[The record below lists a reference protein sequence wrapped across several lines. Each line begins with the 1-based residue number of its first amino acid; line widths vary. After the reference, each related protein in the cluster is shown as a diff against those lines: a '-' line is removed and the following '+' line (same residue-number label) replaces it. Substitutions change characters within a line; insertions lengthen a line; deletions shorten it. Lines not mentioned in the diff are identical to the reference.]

1 MKRLRSGALLLKHPL
16 SVSALS
22 LLALPYFCV
31 AIGLTYGI
39 ATEIA
44 LFAMVSLGFNLL
56 LGYTGLLSF
65 GHGLFFGFAA
75 YAAALTQI
83 HWFKDS
89 MLLPIIFALAST
101 ALLACVVGF
110 LVLRRRGVY
119 FSLLTLAFT
128 ALGFYIAYRW
138 TEFTGGESGL
148 RGVKRTLLLGIDLDK
163 QLAFYYFCAAI
174 AFAVAWILLRVV
186 RSPFGSVL
194 VAIRENE
201 QRAGFAGY
209 PVRRYKLAAFTLSAT
224 VAGLGGALF
233 TFLKLFASADPLHP
247 NFSGEILAMSIIG
260 GSGSFMGPPLGAAF
274 YALFREIL
282 SGYTASWMFWFGLLF
297 MGFILFSPSGL
308 IGLGKRL
315 LAPWRKE
322 AETLAAM
329 AARVKPNPSQEL
341 PCSLLQAQPPERD
354 AVLLSAEH
362 LSKKFGDFQAVNDVS
377 IVLRHARLH
386 ALIGPNGAGKTSL
399 FNILSGMYVQESG
412 SVSYAGRAITGLS
425 PHRFAALG
433 IARSFQ
439 ITNLFQGLSVFE
451 NLRLGVQAHA
461 AERFNFW
468 RAKETLKGVNAET
481 RALIRFLGLE
491 GVEDAQVS
499 SLSYGGQRLMEIGL
513 ALTARPRLLLLD
525 EPLAG
530 LAAAERERIV
540 AMIRTLSQHMSVLLV
555 EHDIDRVF
563 EFADRITAMANGV
576 GLIEGNA
583 EQVSGDRQVQEVYL
597 GSGRKV
603 VMHARSPAQAGEVLL
618 QLDGVNTFYGKS
630 HILHDVSMQV
640 RAGEV
645 TALLGRNGA
654 GKSSTFRSIMGLVTP
669 ASGTVRFGG
678 EIISG
683 RSPEH
688 IARAGIGLVPQGRR
702 LFAGLTV
709 AENLRL
715 GGLSRGG
722 ATVVRRAGSGVSGND
737 SGLHGVGSGKRG
749 VGAGVSGAG
758 VHWDQERIFSYF
770 PRIRDKLG
778 TNADLLSG
786 GEQQMVAIA
795 RALSGNV
802 KLLLLDE
809 PFEGLAPAV
818 VEEVFKSLNQLRGE
832 IAILIIEHDLDLVL
846 ALADRAYVL
855 DRGLVSHSGMA
866 EPLLTD
872 IEFRKRVLWL

>member
-1 MKRLRSGALLLKHPL
+1 MLRHPL

-22 LLALPYFCV
+22 LLVLPYFCLSL
-31 AIGLTYGI
+31 GFTYGI

-44 LFAMVSLGFNLL
+44 LFAMVALGFNLL

-75 YAAALTQI
+75 YAAALAQI
-83 HWFKDS
+83 HWFNHS
-89 MLLPIIFALAST
+89 MLLPIVIALVAT
-101 ALLACVVGF
+101 TVLGCAVGF

-138 TEFTGGESGL
+138 TDFTGGESGL
-148 RGVKRTLLLGIDLDK
+148 RGVRRTLLLGVNLDD

-174 AFAVAWILLRVV
+174 VFAVAWIMLRVV

-201 QRAGFAGY
+201 QRAAFAGY

-224 VAGLGGALF
+224 ITGLGGALF

-260 GSGSFMGPPLGAAF
+260 GSSSFMGPPLGAAF

-297 MGFILFSPSGL
+297 MAFILFSPSGL

-329 AARVKPNPSQEL
+329 AARVKPNPSQEM
-341 PCSLLQAQPPERD
+341 PASLLQAQPPAPA
-354 AVLLSAEH
+354 AVMLSAEH
-362 LSKKFGDFQAVNDVS
+362 LSKKFGDFKAVEDVS
-377 IVLRHARLH
+377 INLQHARLH
-386 ALIGPNGAGKTSL
+386 ALIGPNGAGKTTL
-399 FNILSGMYVQESG
+399 FNLLSGMYVPESG
-412 SVSYAGRAITGLS
+412 SLTYAGQAISGLS
-425 PHRFAALG
+425 AHRFAALG

-461 AERFNFW
+461 ALRFNPW
-468 RAKETLKGVNAET
+468 RAKEELEGVNAET
-481 RALIRFLGLE
+481 QALVRFLGLE
-491 GVEDAQVS
+491 GVESARVS

-540 AMIRTLSQHMSVLLV
+540 GMIRTLSQHMSVLLV

-576 GLIEGNA
+576 VLIEGNA
-583 EQVSGDRQVQEVYL
+583 ELVSGDRQVQEVYL

-603 VMHARSPAQAGEVLL
+603 VMRSRSTAQAGEVLL
-618 QLDGVNTFYGKS
+618 RLDGVNTFYGKS

-654 GKSSTFRSIMGLVTP
+654 GKSSTFKSIMGLVAT
-669 ASGTVRFGG
+669 ASGTVRFDGKLING
-678 EIISG
+678 QT
-683 RSPEH
+683 PEY
-688 IARAGIGLVPQGRR
+688 IARGGIGLVPQGRR
-702 LFAGLTV
+702 LFPGLTV

-722 ATVVRRAGSGVSGND
+722 GGVRAAGGRVRDGGTD
-737 SGLHGVGSGKRG
+737 LR
-749 VGAGVSGAG
+749 GAGAGIHCAGGG
-758 VHWDQERIFSYF
+758 VHWDRERIFSYF
-770 PRIRDKLG
+770 PRIREKLD
-778 TNADLLSG
+778 THADLLSG

-802 KLLLLDE
+802 RLLLLDE

-818 VEEVFKSLNQLRGE
+818 VEEVFKSLDQLRGE

-855 DRGLVSHSGMA
+855 DRGHVSHSGPA
-866 EPLLTD
+866 EPLLSD
-872 IEFRKRVLWL
+872 IEFRKQVLWI

>member
-1 MKRLRSGALLLKHPL
+1 MRKNPLLIAAVALALLPL
-16 SVSALS
+16 
-22 LLALPYFCV
+22 FTH
-31 AIGLTYGI
+31 AIGFTHSL

-44 LFAMVSLGFNLL
+44 LFAMVGLGFNLL

-75 YAAALTQI
+75 YATALAHI

-89 MLLPIIFALAST
+89 LLQPLLFGVIST
-101 ALLACVVGF
+101 GLLGVAVGF

-128 ALGFYIAYRW
+128 ALGFSIAFRW
-138 TEFTGGESGL
+138 TDVTGGESGL
-148 RGVKRTLLLGIDLDK
+148 RGITRPSVLGLDLDQ
-163 QLAFYYFCAAI
+163 QLVFYYFCAAI
-174 AFAVAWILLRVV
+174 IFAVAVV
-186 RSPFGSVL
+186 MWQVVNSPFGSVL
-194 VAIRENE
+194 VAIRERE
-201 QRAGFAGY
+201 QRASFAGY
-209 PVRRYKLAAFTLSAT
+209 PVQRYRLAAFVISTI
-224 VAGLGGALF
+224 VMGIGGGLY
-233 TFLKLFASADPLHP
+233 TFLKLFAAADPVHP

-260 GSGSFMGPPLGAAF
+260 GSRSFMGPPLGAAF
-274 YALFREIL
+274 YILFREIL
-282 SGYTASWMFWFGLLF
+282 SGYTASWLFWFGLLF
-297 MGFILFSPSGL
+297 MAFILYSPSGL

-329 AARVKPNPSQEL
+329 ASRVKPNPSQEV
-341 PCSLLQAQPPERD
+341 PSSLLQAQPPERD
-354 AVLLSAEH
+354 TVLLSAEH
-362 LSKKFGDFQAVNDVS
+362 VSKKFGDFTAVDNVS
-377 IVLRHARLH
+377 INLRHGRLH
-386 ALIGPNGAGKTSL
+386 ALIGPNGAGKTTL
-399 FNILSGMYVQESG
+399 FNLLSGMYIPETG
-412 SVSYAGRAITGLS
+412 SLSYAGQGISGLS
-425 PHRFAALG
+425 ADRFAALG

-439 ITNLFQGLSVFE
+439 ITNLFQGLTVFE

-461 AERFNFW
+461 AERFNTW
-468 RAKETLKGVNAET
+468 RAKETLESVNAET
-481 RALIRFLGLE
+481 RALVCFLGLE
-491 GVEDAQVS
+491 GVESAEVS
-499 SLSYGGQRLMEIGL
+499 SLSHGGQRLMEIGL
-513 ALTARPRLLLLD
+513 ALTARPRVLLLD

-540 AMIRTLSQHMSVLLV
+540 GMIRTLSQHMSVLLV

-576 GLIEGNA
+576 VLVEGNA

-603 VMHARSPAQAGEVLL
+603 VMHSRSAATTGQVLL
-618 QLDGVNTFYGKS
+618 QLDNVNTFYGKS
-630 HILHDVSMQV
+630 HILHGVNIEV

-654 GKSSTFRSIMGLVTP
+654 GKSSTFRSIMGLVPT
-669 ASGTVRFGG
+669 ASGTVRFDGKLING
-678 EIISG
+678 HT
-683 RSPEH
+683 PEY

-702 LFAGLTV
+702 LFPGLTV

-722 ATVVRRAGSGVSGND
+722 GEGVR
-737 SGLHGVGSGKRG
+737 
-749 VGAGVSGAG
+749 GAGAG
-758 VHWDQERIFSYF
+758 VHWDQDRIFSYF

-818 VEEVFKSLNQLRGE
+818 VEEVFKSLDQLRGE

-855 DRGLVSHSGMA
+855 DRGHVSHTGPA
-866 EPLLTD
+866 EPLLSD
-872 IEFRKRVLWL
+872 IEFRKQVLWL